1 MRIPQ
6 YDAVTADGLDTGDQV
21 VIDVDGVTKSITKA
35 ELKKAVERVEVTTPT
50 GPYTLVL
57 TDEGKYLRVDDDVTV
72 PPNSSVAWPINA
84 GVTIRNTTTGDI
96 EIVPGSGVGFNGTTT
111 IPEGASI
118 VLLKIATDTWDI
130 IGGSAGER
138 VPPEDPN
145 SVFSI

>member
-84 GVTIRNTTTGDI
+84 GVTIRNTTTGQQLFPK
-96 EIVPGSGVGFNGTTT
+96 VP
-111 IPEGASI
+111 A
-118 VLLKIATDTWDI
+118 
-130 IGGSAGER
+130 
-138 VPPEDPN
+138 
-145 SVFSI
+145 